1 MLQRNNLVLMLFV
14 SVSIKK
20 IIILGDTE
28 KHIHIM
34 YLTLWD
40 DTFSNKELQ
49 AEVKTKGIKTE
60 QLEEN

>member
-1 MLQRNNLVLMLFV
+1 MLFV